1 MCSLRVKRWVFL
13 SLKKSMLPVDCLE
26 CFSSISPVVG
36 FAKRMIRWTWA
47 IKRGI
52 EQERERKGEREGEG
66 REKGRREGGRST
78 QYTEYVQEQSHSSSS
93 FQPVSW
99 NKKDQFM
106 SFGKTLSVSIV
117 YNVQTSLNL
126 SKALVVGIVT
136 TALGHVTTVLGH
148 VTTALG
154 HVINILGHVII
165 ILAHNHMQFC
175 QKTQRQCNRT
185 CYTLEGGTIE
195 SQIFCVCIPWSS
207 YHTCLGQT

>member
-1 MCSLRVKRWVFL
+1 
-13 SLKKSMLPVDCLE
+13 
-26 CFSSISPVVG
+26 
-36 FAKRMIRWTWA
+36 
-47 IKRGI
+47 
-52 EQERERKGEREGEG
+52 
-66 REKGRREGGRST
+66 
-78 QYTEYVQEQSHSSSS
+78 
-93 FQPVSW
+93 
-99 NKKDQFM
+99 M

-185 CYTLEGGTIE
+185 CYTLEGGTINTT
-195 SQIFCVCIPWSS
+195 QIFCVYIPWSS
-207 YHTCLGQT
+207 CHTCLGQT

>member
-1 MCSLRVKRWVFL
+1 
-13 SLKKSMLPVDCLE
+13 
-26 CFSSISPVVG
+26 
-36 FAKRMIRWTWA
+36 
-47 IKRGI
+47 
-52 EQERERKGEREGEG
+52 
-66 REKGRREGGRST
+66 
-78 QYTEYVQEQSHSSSS
+78 
-93 FQPVSW
+93 
-99 NKKDQFM
+99 M

-148 VTTALG
+148 VTTALGHVTTVLG